1 MSAASPAT
9 ARPLTADLRLLSVNV
24 GREEPIQG
32 AKSSG
37 VTGIFKRPVDG
48 PARVTAGGV
57 VGDEISDRENH
68 GGVDQAVYVF
78 GSPDYEWWSEE
89 SGRELGPGIFGEN
102 LTVSG
107 LESAGAHIGDRFF
120 VGSAVLEVT
129 APRIPCVT
137 LVVRMG
143 DPTFVKRFRQAE
155 RPGLYCRVIQDGDVR
170 AGDPFEH
177 ERYLG
182 EQVPAVE
189 VFRAFFEPDI
199 GEGLLRRI
207 LAAPVA
213 ARARVEYERRLALTL
228 ARNPDVRSLT

>member
-1 MSAASPAT
+1 M
-9 ARPLTADLRLLSVNV
+9 
-24 GREEPIQG
+24 QG

-48 PARVTAGGV
+48 PVRVTEDGV
-57 VGDEISDRENH
+57 VGDEVSDRENH

-89 SGRELGPGIFGEN
+89 LGRELTPGIFGEN

-137 LVVRMG
+137 LAVRMG
-143 DPTFVKRFRQAE
+143 DPSFVKRFRQAE
-155 RPGLYCRVIQDGDVR
+155 RPGLYCRVVHEGEVQ
-170 AGDPFEH
+170 AGDPVAH
-177 ERYLG
+177 EPYRG

-189 VFRAFFEPDI
+189 IFRTFFEPDLD
-199 GEGLLRRI
+199 EGLLRRI
-207 LAAPVA
+207 LAVPVA
-213 ARARVEYERRLALTL
+213 VRARVAYERRLALTL
-228 ARNPDVRSLT
+228 ARNPDTLGVSFE